1 MSIDEAKEKIEE
13 LEQFIQLVDQYE
25 PVTFEQ
31 QVVYLYVI
39 HENVTTVMGIVN
51 ERGYRIGKRKVL
63 TTDISNILRA
73 RPFDDMHEMAAGMF
87 RTNRRRGASKR

>member
-73 RPFDDMHEMAAGMF
+73 RPTDAMHEMAAGMF